1 MDTIFALATARGKAG
16 VAIIRISGPASHD
29 AVRHLAGDVPE
40 MRRAVLRTLRSGGEV
55 LDQGLVLTFCEGSG
69 FTGERAAELH
79 LHGGTAVTRAVLRV
93 LSGLPGL
100 RQAEPGEFT
109 RRALENDR
117 LDLAQVEGLADLID
131 AETEIQRKQALR
143 VLSGA
148 IGKRAQLWRDKL
160 IRAAALLE
168 VTIDFA
174 DEDVPVDVAPEVLEI
189 LNTLLAEFR
198 AETDGVRIAER
209 VRDGFEVAIIGRPNS
224 GKSTLINM
232 LAGREAALTSDV
244 PGTTRDIVEV
254 RMDLKGLAVTML
266 DTAGL
271 RQTDD
276 RIEQLGIGRARARAE
291 AADLRVFLM
300 DEAGLPDGMRPVPGD
315 VVVRGKADLG
325 ASGPAVSGL
334 TGEGVQELVDQ
345 ISAELSGRV
354 AGSGTLTRERHRVA
368 LMRGIDALEAARI
381 EVSKTAA
388 RTEIA
393 AENIRA
399 AIRALECLLGGIGVE
414 AVLDEVFSRFCIGK

>member
-69 FTGERAAELH
+69 FTGERAAELQ
-79 LHGGTAVTRAVLRV
+79 LHGSTAVTSAVLKV

-168 VTIDFA
+168 ATIDFA

-189 LNTLLAEFR
+189 LDTLLAEFR

-399 AIRALECLLGGIGVE
+399 AIRALESLLGGIGVE

>member
-40 MRRAVLRTLRSGGEV
+40 TRRAVLRTLRSGGEV
-55 LDQGLVLTFCEGSG
+55 LDQGLVLTFSDGSG
-69 FTGERAAELH
+69 FTGECSAELQ
-79 LHGGTAVTRAVLRV
+79 LHGSPAVTRAVLRA

-109 RRALENDR
+109 RRALDNDR
-117 LDLAQVEGLADLID
+117 LDLTQVEGLADLID

-148 IGKRAQLWRDKL
+148 IGKRAGLWRGKL

-168 VTIDFA
+168 ATIDFA
-174 DEDVPVDVAPEVLEI
+174 EEDVPVDVTPEVAGI
-189 LNTLLAEFR
+189 LHALLGEFR
-198 AETDGVRIAER
+198 AEIDGARIAER

-224 GKSTLINM
+224 GKSSLINI
-232 LAGREAALTSDV
+232 LAGREAALTSDI
-244 PGTTRDIVEV
+244 PGTTRDIIEV

-276 RIEQLGIGRARARAE
+276 AIEQLGIMRARARAE
-291 AADLRVFLM
+291 GADLRVFLM
-300 DEAGLPDGMRPVPGD
+300 DEDGLPEGMIPVPGD
-315 VVVRGKADLG
+315 IVVRGKADLG

-345 ISAELSGRV
+345 ISAELSGRAV
-354 AGSGTLTRERHRVA
+354 GSGTLTRERHRLA
-368 LMRGIDALEAARI
+368 LMRGVDALEAARI
-381 EVSKTAA
+381 ELSKSEV

-393 AENIRA
+393 AEDIRA
-399 AIRALECLLGGIGVE
+399 AIRALDALVGGIDVE

>member
-1 MDTIFALATARGKAG
+1 M
-16 VAIIRISGPASHD
+16 AIIRISGPASHD

-40 MRRAVLRTLRSGGEV
+40 TRRAVLRTLRSGGEV
-55 LDQGLVLTFCEGSG
+55 LDQGLVLTFSDGSG
-69 FTGERAAELH
+69 FTGECSAELQ
-79 LHGGTAVTRAVLRV
+79 LHGSTAVTRAVLRA

-109 RRALENDR
+109 RRALDNNR
-117 LDLAQVEGLADLID
+117 LDLTQVEGLADLID

-148 IGKRAQLWRDKL
+148 IGKRAGLWRGKL

-168 VTIDFA
+168 ATIDFA
-174 DEDVPVDVAPEVLEI
+174 EEDVPVDVTPEVVGI
-189 LNTLLAEFR
+189 LDALLGEFR
-198 AETDGVRIAER
+198 AEIDGARIAER

-224 GKSTLINM
+224 GKSSLINI
-232 LAGREAALTSDV
+232 LAGREAALTSDI
-244 PGTTRDIVEV
+244 PGTTRDIIEV

-276 RIEQLGIGRARARAE
+276 AIEQLGIMRARARAE

-300 DEAGLPDGMRPVPGD
+300 DEDGLPEGMIPVPGD
-315 VVVRGKADLG
+315 IVVRGKADLG

-345 ISAELSGRV
+345 ISAELSVRAV
-354 AGSGTLTRERHRVA
+354 GSGTLTRERHRVA
-368 LMRGIDALEAARI
+368 LMRGVEALEAARI
-381 EVSKTAA
+381 ELSKSAV

-393 AENIRA
+393 AEDIRT
-399 AIRALECLLGGIGVE
+399 AIRALDALVGGIDVE

>member
-40 MRRAVLRTLRSGGEV
+40 TRRAVLRTLRSGGEV
-55 LDQGLVLTFCEGSG
+55 LDQGLVLTFSDGSG
-69 FTGERAAELH
+69 FTGECSAELQ
-79 LHGGTAVTRAVLRV
+79 LHGSPAVTRAVLRA

-109 RRALENDR
+109 RRALDNDR
-117 LDLAQVEGLADLID
+117 LDLTQVEGLADLID

-148 IGKRAQLWRDKL
+148 IGKRAGLWRGKL

-168 VTIDFA
+168 ATIDFA
-174 DEDVPVDVAPEVLEI
+174 EEDVPVDVTPEVVGI
-189 LNTLLAEFR
+189 LDALLGEFR
-198 AETDGVRIAER
+198 AEIDGARIAER

-224 GKSTLINM
+224 GKSSLINI
-232 LAGREAALTSDV
+232 LAGREAALTSDI
-244 PGTTRDIVEV
+244 PGTTRDIIEV

-276 RIEQLGIGRARARAE
+276 AIEQLGIMRARARAE

-300 DEAGLPDGMRPVPGD
+300 DEDGLPEGMIPVPGD
-315 VVVRGKADLG
+315 IVVRGKADLG

-345 ISAELSGRV
+345 ISAELSVRAV
-354 AGSGTLTRERHRVA
+354 GSGTLTRERHRVA
-368 LMRGIDALEAARI
+368 LMRGVEALEAARI
-381 EVSKTAA
+381 ELSKSAV

-393 AENIRA
+393 AEDIRT
-399 AIRALECLLGGIGVE
+399 AIRALDALVGGIDVE

>member
-69 FTGERAAELH
+69 FTGERAAELQ
-79 LHGGTAVTRAVLRV
+79 LHGGTAVTSAVLKV

-131 AETEIQRKQALR
+131 AETEIQRQQALR

-168 VTIDFA
+168 ATIDFA
-174 DEDVPVDVAPEVLEI
+174 DEDVPVDVTPEVLEI
-189 LNTLLAEFR
+189 LDTLLAEFR

-393 AENIRA
+393 AEHIRV
-399 AIRALECLLGGIGVE
+399 AIRALESLLGGIGVE
-414 AVLDEVFSRFCIGK
+414 AVLGEVFSRFCIGK

>member
-69 FTGERAAELH
+69 FTGERAAELQ
-79 LHGGTAVTRAVLRV
+79 LHGSTAVTRAVLKV

-168 VTIDFA
+168 ATIDFA
-174 DEDVPVDVAPEVLEI
+174 DEDVPVDVTPEVLEI
-189 LNTLLAEFR
+189 LDTLLAEFR

-276 RIEQLGIGRARARAE
+276 RIEQLGIRRARARAE

-300 DEAGLPDGMRPVPGD
+300 DEAGLPDGMRPAPGD

-393 AENIRA
+393 AEHIRA
-399 AIRALECLLGGIGVE
+399 AIRALESLLGGIGVE

>member
-69 FTGERAAELH
+69 FTGERAAELQ

-168 VTIDFA
+168 ATIDFA
-174 DEDVPVDVAPEVLEI
+174 DEDVPLDVTPEVLEI
-189 LNTLLAEFR
+189 LDTLLTEFR

-300 DEAGLPDGMRPVPGD
+300 DEAGLPDGMRPAPGD

-399 AIRALECLLGGIGVE
+399 AIRALESLLGGIGVE